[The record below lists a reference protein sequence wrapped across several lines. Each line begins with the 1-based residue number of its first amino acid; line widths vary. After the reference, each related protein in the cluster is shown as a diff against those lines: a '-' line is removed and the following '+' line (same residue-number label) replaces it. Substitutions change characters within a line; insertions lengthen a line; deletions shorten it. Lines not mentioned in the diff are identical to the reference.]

1 MMSSV
6 RRGGRTVRE
15 DPVMNRRRRRL
26 VAAVLC
32 VLIVA
37 ICVGRR
43 ARAQD
48 KPPKHAVRTHRDIAY
63 VTGPGADA
71 KKHRLDVYA
80 PEGVKNAPVL
90 VMVHGGAWQHGGKI
104 YNLLAGPAFAEHG
117 IVAVSVNY
125 RLSPGTK
132 HPAQIRD
139 VARAFDWVRKHVAEY
154 GGDPRN
160 VFLTGHSAGG
170 HLVALLAVNRKYLK
184 EVGRTPD
191 EIVGVIPISGL
202 YRVGATSFIFKN
214 TFDPDKASLIDASP
228 EFHVGDKQPPFLII
242 YAQHDLP
249 LLDIQAI
256 GMERAL
262 LAHRSPVELMRADDR
277 NHLTIL
283 LKMAAEDDP
292 TTGAMLKFI
301 RKHGRHPKP

>member
-1 MMSSV
+1 
-6 RRGGRTVRE
+6 
-15 DPVMNRRRRRL
+15 MNRRRRRL

-170 HLVALLAVNRKYLK
+170 HLVALLAVNEKYLK
-184 EVGRTPD
+184 
-191 EIVGVIPISGL
+191 
-202 YRVGATSFIFKN
+202 
-214 TFDPDKASLIDASP
+214 ASP